1 MQRGNGRLPMLSLQN
16 KNENGLGSKLRNKI
30 GDQNSKNYLIK

>member
-16 KNENGLGSKLRNKI
+16 KCENGNNSKLRNKL
-30 GDQNSKNYLIK
+30 GDQNSKNVIK